1 MNHYWL
7 HPEEFDDT
15 LPNGTVVHRTPGD
28 RWMIH
33 GPTDYIPRT
42 EIGNIQQRKAI
53 PLNENEGI
61 YVRNIQTGQ
70 VRAIMGPQSYLL
82 QAAEELYEKELTP
95 LVEEILKE
103 GGGIG
108 DASIRK
114 VAYFDGA
121 KDPSLFVGGKR
132 NKTRVV
138 SYRCPSNCAVQVYN
152 YIEKTARVVFGPD
165 LVVLQPHEN
174 FNVLSLSAGKPKKEN
189 ALKTICL
196 MLGPDFIS
204 DHITVSFIC
213 IKISCTMNYMNKTN
227 KYSS

>member
-138 SYRCPSNCAVQVYN
+138 SYRCPSNCAVQVSDMM
-152 YIEKTARVVFGPD
+152 IIHTHV
-165 LVVLQPHEN
+165 
-174 FNVLSLSAGKPKKEN
+174 
-189 ALKTICL
+189 
-196 MLGPDFIS
+196 MLAPE
-204 DHITVSFIC
+204 
-213 IKISCTMNYMNKTN
+213 
-227 KYSS
+227 